1 MNSSYYN
8 DLFFRLLLPR
18 KLTRVISTFFWR
30 IKSALTSFVYKYN
43 YRHQNLLR
51 VNGNHEQHVMSVASL
66 VIVRHKNISY
76 FLRTSFLNSDYLKL
90 CVNLILPVYQMSF
103 FQFTL
108 AVYFCSF
115 HFRKHI
121 FIAKILCGTNFFHDK

>member
-1 MNSSYYN
+1 MNSSFYN

-30 IKSALTSFVYKYN
+30 IKSALTSFVYKYD

-51 VNGNHEQHVMSVASL
+51 VNGNHEQHVLSVASL

-76 FLRTSFLNSDYLKL
+76 F
-90 CVNLILPVYQMSF
+90 
-103 FQFTL
+103 
-108 AVYFCSF
+108 
-115 HFRKHI
+115 
-121 FIAKILCGTNFFHDK
+121 FI